1 MSSVI
6 ASGQPV
12 RVVVWGEN
20 VHEQEQQEVR
30 DLYPR
35 GMHGAI
41 KEGIEENLG
50 RRAVVRT
57 ATLQDPEHGLTE
69 DVLRE
74 TDVLVWWG
82 HAAHDQVADD
92 VVDRIQRHVLA
103 GMGLLVLHSG
113 HWSKIFGRLMGTTCT
128 LRWRSKDDREI
139 VWTVDPTHPIARG
152 VPHPFIIPA

>member
-50 RRAVVRT
+50 PCAPPRC
-57 ATLQDPEHGLTE
+57 
-69 DVLRE
+69 
-74 TDVLVWWG
+74 
-82 HAAHDQVADD
+82 
-92 VVDRIQRHVLA
+92 RILST
-103 GMGLLVLHSG
+103 G
-113 HWSKIFGRLMGTTCT
+113 
-128 LRWRSKDDREI
+128 
-139 VWTVDPTHPIARG
+139 
-152 VPHPFIIPA
+152 